1 LNADEQA
8 QFQKSAAAVKET
20 HDALKKL
27 VKI

>member
-1 LNADEQA
+1 LDAEEKALFD
-8 QFQKSAAAVKET
+8 KSAASVKET